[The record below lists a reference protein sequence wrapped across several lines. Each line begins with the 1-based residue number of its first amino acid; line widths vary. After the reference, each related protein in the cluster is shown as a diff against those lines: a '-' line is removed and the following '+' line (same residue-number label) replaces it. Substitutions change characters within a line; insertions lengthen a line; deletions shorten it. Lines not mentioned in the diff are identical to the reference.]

1 MKKPKEVKSAFSSYS
16 IKDFIGEGGCSLVYS
31 AIEDNGN
38 AVAIKI
44 LDPSKVT
51 KEKLKRFENEY
62 RFCSNNRHPNIITVL
77 NYGLTDDD
85 NPFFVMPLYEASLRK
100 LVGTLEPKQAYE
112 VFKKIMDGIEAA
124 HKLDVIHRDLKP
136 ENILVNKNGNI
147 LVVADFGIA
156 SFKEEELYTAVDTND
171 GSRLANFQY
180 AAPEQRSRGKDVT
193 KKADI
198 YSLGLIL
205 NELFTS
211 ELAHGTNF
219 KTIESVSSDYPFL
232 DILVEK
238 MLQQDPS
245 SRYEN
250 IEEIKK
256 ELISRGDEHISM
268 QKISRLK
275 DTVIRSAEADDPL
288 IDDPMRIVGVNWN
301 NNILTIKLNNY
312 TNSRWIKA
320 LHNMGSYSSLG
331 GKPPQAF
338 EFTGNV
344 AQISASTNQ
353 AQLVINHFK
362 SWLPIANRV
371 YADLLKRDKELAERT
386 EREELQ
392 RRIKVEEERSDVL
405 RNLKF

>member
-16 IKDFIGEGGCSLVYS
+16 IKDSIGEGGCSLVYS

-112 VFKKIMDGIEAA
+112 VFKKIMDGVEAA

-288 IDDPMRIVGVNWN
+288 IDDPMKIVGVDWSDNMLSIKFNHPFN
-301 NNILTIKLNNY
+301 NDWHTVLLSMRNFNY
-312 TNSRWIKA
+312 VMYKKPENFKFD
-320 LHNMGSYSSLG
+320 
-331 GKPPQAF
+331 GKEAH
-338 EFTGNV
+338 
-344 AQISASTNQ
+344 ISASSDEVQ
-353 AQLVINHFK
+353 QIVDCFK
-362 SWLPIANRV
+362 EWLPRV
-371 YADLLKRDKELAERT
+371 NTGYAERINNAKETKELIERKKL
-386 EREELQ
+386 ES
-392 RRIKVEEERSDVL
+392 RIHKEEERANVL

>member
-16 IKDFIGEGGCSLVYS
+16 IKDSIGEGGCSFVYS

-100 LVGTLEPKQAYE
+100 LVGTLEPKHAYE
-112 VFKKIMDGIEAA
+112 VFKKIMDGVEAA

-288 IDDPMRIVGVNWN
+288 IDDPMKIVDADWK
-301 NNILTIKLNNY
+301 NNILIIKLNNY

-320 LHNMGSYSSLG
+320 LHNMGSYSSVA

-338 EFTGNV
+338 EFSGNV
-344 AQISASTNQ
+344 AQISVSATQ
-353 AQLVINHFK
+353 APLAINYFK
-362 SWLPIANRV
+362 GWLPIANKV
-371 YADLLKRDKELAERT
+371 YEDLLKRDKELTERK

-392 RRIKVEEERSDVL
+392 RRIKAEEERSDVL
-405 RNLKF
+405 RKLKF